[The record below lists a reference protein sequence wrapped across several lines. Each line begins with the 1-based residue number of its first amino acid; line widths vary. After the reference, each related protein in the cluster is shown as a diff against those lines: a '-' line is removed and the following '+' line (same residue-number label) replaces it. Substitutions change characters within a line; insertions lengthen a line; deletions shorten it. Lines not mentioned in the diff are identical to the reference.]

1 MAITLKKLSVHGPG
15 LVPAEVSF
23 NQIRTLI
30 RGPSDTGKSH
40 IYDCLWFLLGGT
52 TALEQFPESSGYD
65 SLELLFT
72 AGEHE
77 YAVRKGMAGG
87 GAAVFV
93 RMDELWV
100 DNEDSNPWERVE
112 QELSQLLVKL
122 SGAEGKKVLH
132 NRSKKAAIT
141 GDDLRH
147 WALLS
152 QTNMIAKEFASG
164 QKQFAPKRIASFSL
178 FLTGLDDSAIETYLS
193 TSEKDQIAG
202 QLKTAE
208 LDLKRTAAGIPAEAN
223 RAATVEALARV
234 DDSLDRLSTQ
244 HESRSSVLR
253 ELRQRISSEGEK
265 LGEAS
270 TRLASATSIR
280 ERFLLLE
287 QKYSSDIARLGATD
301 EGISFFELLPE
312 TPCPLCGT
320 PVEMHVD
327 PADLGPRVPKKY
339 RAAIAAEASKIR
351 ELRAGLLQSL
361 GHEESRIAEA
371 TADVQR
377 LSASLENLEQ
387 EEAGVLRTAGHEFDV
402 DPRQLAEQHTQL
414 SSILGAF
421 DEVERLTGEINRL
434 TEAKKQKKTP
444 LNRNIGIH
452 GDEVGKYAREMLVAW
467 GFTSIQSVHVD
478 AELGDLVLDGRRRI
492 SFGAGKR
499 GIFRSALTIALMQHA
514 LKMGH
519 PHLGAVVLDS
529 PLKAYA
535 QKNSTDTDRDVPL
548 ATVNESFYSWLSTW
562 SGPGQIIVLENEA
575 VDPVVAEVLQAIEF
589 TDDYSEGR
597 QGFYPPR
604 QGIVPASPSPALD
617 GDDDTGA
624 V

>member
-1 MAITLKKLSVHGPG
+1 MAITLKSLSAHGPG
-15 LVPAEVSF
+15 LVSAEVSF
-23 NQIRTLI
+23 NLIRTLI

-77 YAVRKGMAGG
+77 YVVRKGMAGG
-87 GAAVFV
+87 AAAVYV
-93 RMDELWV
+93 RMDKIWV
-100 DNEDSNPWERVE
+100 GESEPNPWERVE
-112 QELSQLLVKL
+112 QDLSQLLVKL
-122 SGAEGKKVLH
+122 SRAEGKKVLH

-152 QTNMIAKEFASG
+152 QTSMIAKELACG
-164 QKQFAPKRIASFSL
+164 PKQLAPKRIASFSL

-193 TSEKDQIAG
+193 ASEKDQIAG

-208 LDLKRTAAGIPAEAN
+208 IDLRRTAASIPPDTD
-223 RAATVEALARV
+223 RAATIKALARV
-234 DDSLDRLSTQ
+234 DDGLDRLSTQ
-244 HESRSSVLR
+244 HEARSSMLR
-253 ELRQRISSEGEK
+253 EIRQWISSEGNK

-270 TRLASATSIR
+270 TRLASATSMR

-301 EGISFFELLPE
+301 EGIAFFEVLPE
-312 TPCPLCGT
+312 APCPLCGT
-320 PVEMHVD
+320 PVEHHLD
-327 PADLGPRVPKKY
+327 PSDLRPRTPKKY
-339 RAAIAAEASKIR
+339 RAAIAAEADKIR
-351 ELRAGLLQSL
+351 ELRAGLMQSL
-361 GHEESRIAEA
+361 SNEKSRIADA
-371 TADVQR
+371 TSDVQR
-377 LSASLENLEQ
+377 LSASLASLEQ
-387 EEAGVLRTAGHEFDV
+387 DEADVLRTAGHEFDV

-414 SSILGAF
+414 SSLLGAF
-421 DEVERLTGEINRL
+421 DEVERLTKEIDRL

-452 GDEVGKYAREMLVAW
+452 GDDVGKYAREMLAAW
-467 GFTSIQSVHVD
+467 GFSSIQSVHVD
-478 AELGDLVLDGRRRI
+478 AQAGDLVLDGRRRI
-492 SFGAGKR
+492 SYGAGKR
-499 GIFRSALTIALMQHA
+499 GIFRSALTIALMKHS

-535 QKNSTDTDRDVPL
+535 QKESPDTDRDVPL
-548 ATVNESFYSWLSTW
+548 ATVNESFYSWLSKW
-562 SGPGQIIVLENEA
+562 SGPGQIVVLENES
-575 VDPVVAEVLQAIEF
+575 VDPAVATVLQAIEF

-604 QGIVPASPSPALD
+604 PGI
-617 GDDDTGA
+617 
-624 V
+624 